1 MFRYLVILPLLF
13 LPAACGTKTETG
25 RITPGQWE
33 LFGYLPFNTEYLFYA
48 DLNEVRKAKN
58 GEENLISSLPQKPSG
73 AWLRKFEQETGTGI
87 KKGIKE
93 IVIAN
98 TRQDEAILLVRFE
111 SNYDRVKNFFD
122 RNPDF
127 STTDKPDVFK
137 VKDKPAVRVYFPG
150 SNIMVVS
157 NSAVNSDS
165 LNSPG
170 GTTLKANGKF
180 ISIIKNIKEKQSLW
194 MATDKGAFAAGI
206 FDRLAGR
213 NSKLLSPEI
222 LSSID
227 NFTVSAEFKSG
238 TEIESVLGCS
248 SAGNAYL
255 LSSAVES
262 AIAMNIVSSKNYRLG
277 KLLDKMDVNR
287 EGSLIR
293 FRLNV
298 SDDELNDIQ
307 QLTKL
312 EKPGKKSKGKLW

>member
-1 MFRYLVILPLLF
+1 MVRYLVILPLLF
-13 LPAACGTKTETG
+13 LSASCGTKTETDS
-25 RITPGQWE
+25 ITSAQWE
-33 LFGYLPFNTEYLFYA
+33 LFGYLPFKTEYLFYA

-58 GEENLISSLPQKPSG
+58 GGENILSSLPQKPSG
-73 AWLRKFEQETGTGI
+73 AWLRKFEKETGTGI
-87 KKGIKE
+87 EKGIKE

-98 TRQDEAILLVRFE
+98 SRQDEAIILVRFE
-111 SNYDRVKNFFD
+111 NNYDRVKRYFD
-122 RNPDF
+122 KSPDF
-127 STTDKPDVFK
+127 SSTDKPDVFSI
-137 VKDKPAVRVYFPG
+137 KDKPSVRVYFPG
-150 SNIMVVS
+150 RNIMVVS
-157 NSAVNSDS
+157 NKEDYADS
-165 LNSPG
+165 LKNTE
-170 GTTLKANGKF
+170 GTTLKENKNF
-180 ISIIKNIKEKQSLW
+180 ISIINNIKEKQSLW

-206 FDRLAGR
+206 FDRLAGKD
-213 NSKLLSPEI
+213 SKLLSPEI

-227 NFTVSAEFKSG
+227 NFTISAKFNGG

-262 AIAMNIVSSKNYRLG
+262 AIAMNIVSSKNYTLG

-287 EGSLIR
+287 EGNLIR

-298 SDDELNDIQ
+298 SEGELNDIQ